1 MENRQDFYV
10 CECEN
15 IDHLL
20 VFEVYD
26 DFRVAI
32 RVHLRPCGLFGR
44 IRNALRY
51 IFLNRRSAFGDFDE
65 FLLKGE
71 DAERFYKLAK
81 AFRKARK
88 DEKYNYVKE
97 LLKNK

>member
-20 VFEVYD
+20 VFEVYG

-32 RVHLRPCGLFGR
+32 RVHLRPCSLFGR

-81 AFRKARK
+81 AFRKARE

-97 LLKNK
+97 LLKK